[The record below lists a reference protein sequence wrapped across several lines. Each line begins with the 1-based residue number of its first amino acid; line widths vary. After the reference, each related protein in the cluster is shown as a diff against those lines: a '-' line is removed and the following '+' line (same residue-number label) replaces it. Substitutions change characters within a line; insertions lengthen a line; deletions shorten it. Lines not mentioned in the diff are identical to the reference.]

1 MGNLSGDLASQIKPF
16 PLFKGPLQYVHVHV
30 CMYMHVHA
38 SLIICAT
45 KKESKASSP
54 RIMRTSK
61 EKIIVEYSI
70 RNVLFIFLQKEEG
83 GREEGGGGS
92 G

>member
-1 MGNLSGDLASQIKPF
+1 M
-16 PLFKGPLQYVHVHV
+16 YVH
-30 CMYMHVHA
+30 A
-38 SLIICAT
+38 CACKSNNMRN